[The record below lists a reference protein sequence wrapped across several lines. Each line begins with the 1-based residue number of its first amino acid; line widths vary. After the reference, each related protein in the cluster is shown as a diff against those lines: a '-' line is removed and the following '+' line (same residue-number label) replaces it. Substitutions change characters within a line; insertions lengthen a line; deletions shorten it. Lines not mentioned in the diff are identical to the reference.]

1 MRAHPTT
8 AICAAVLLLTACGVD
23 DGDPADQPIEDAP
36 DDEVPVEDPADGT
49 ADDPAEN
56 DVTDPP
62 DDDAAASDPLLGPE
76 IETALDDAAERSG
89 VPREELTIA
98 VAELVT
104 WPDGAAGCPE
114 PDMMYTQALVDGFR
128 IVIEADGRAYHY
140 VGAEGQDPSYCEN
153 PQEPVS

>member
-49 ADDPAEN
+49 ADDPAED

-98 VAELVT
+98 VTCNRSCAGVVSPAT
-104 WPDGAAGCPE
+104 MHDGPD
-114 PDMMYTQALVDGFR
+114 DG
-128 IVIEADGRAYHY
+128 
-140 VGAEGQDPSYCEN
+140 DPR
-153 PQEPVS
+153 